1 MNRINIVLICIFA
14 SFLMSGLL
22 NQIGLISEPVAL
34 AFDIS
39 LTDAVASF
47 GYFTVGV
54 FAGSVLSFFVFDYF
68 HLKSVTVLGYL
79 ALTVT
84 IAGLCALNSDKTL
97 PLFLFAIGVFAG
109 IQVCGASTLVSTIW
123 QEKPRQTML
132 IAQDAMFNGGGIIFT
147 ILTTWFL
154 TSGFHW
160 ASTYAVVG
168 VLALAIA
175 IIAAKTEFKQAS
187 VSEEMPT
194 PQTQWASGILLVGVS
209 LLLFMTAKISI
220 FIWAPQYIVERF
232 DADIATAG
240 GLLTNIF
247 VGAFCGSLAGTW
259 LVSRIQIDYFLMIML
274 TIGATGLWMLV
285 SVEDLPM
292 ALITAYIVGASV
304 GATFNGYTAF
314 GLSFVTKPTHKHVAY
329 ILIAGGVGSGVAPW
343 FSSAA
348 VERLGSVSDALVIF
362 LGIQVTVLLSILL
375 LSLYKHRYHQKDKF
389 NSMTHS

>member
-1 MNRINIVLICIFA
+1 MNRINTVLICIFA

-22 NQIGLISEPVAL
+22 NPIGLISEPVAL
-34 AFDIS
+34 AFGIS

-47 GYFTVGV
+47 GYFTIGV

-68 HLKSVTVLGYL
+68 HLKSVTVLGYFAL
-79 ALTVT
+79 AVA
-84 IAGLCALNSDKTL
+84 IAGLYALDSDKTL
-97 PLFLFAIGVFAG
+97 PLFLFAIGLFAG
-109 IQVCGASTLVSTIW
+109 VQVCGASTLVSTLW

-147 ILTTWFL
+147 ALTTWFL
-154 TSGFHW
+154 TSGCHW

-168 VLALAIA
+168 VLALAIST
-175 IIAAKTEFKQAS
+175 IAARTELKHDS
-187 VSEEMPT
+187 VSEEAPT
-194 PQTQWASGILLVGVS
+194 PQTQWAPGILLVGIS

-232 DADIATAG
+232 DADIAASG

-247 VGAFCGSLAGTW
+247 IGAFCGSLAGTW

-285 SVEDLPM
+285 SVEDLQM

-314 GLSFVTKPTHKHVAY
+314 GLSFVAKPTHKHVAY
-329 ILIAGGVGSGVAPW
+329 ILVAGGIGSGAAPW

-348 VERLGSVSDALVIF
+348 VERLGSVSAALVIF
-362 LGIQVTVLLSILL
+362 LGIQVTVLVSVLL
-375 LSLYKHRYHQKDKF
+375 LSLYKHLHQREDQF
-389 NSMTHS
+389 TSVTRS

>member
-1 MNRINIVLICIFA
+1 L
-14 SFLMSGLL
+14 
-22 NQIGLISEPVAL
+22 
-34 AFDIS
+34 
-39 LTDAVASF
+39 AVA
-47 GYFTVGV
+47 
-54 FAGSVLSFFVFDYF
+54 
-68 HLKSVTVLGYL
+68 
-79 ALTVT
+79 
-84 IAGLCALNSDKTL
+84 IAGLYALNSDKTL
-97 PLFLFAIGVFAG
+97 PLFLFAIGLFAG
-109 IQVCGASTLVSTIW
+109 VQVCGASTLVSTLW

-147 ILTTWFL
+147 ALTTWFL

-168 VLALAIA
+168 VLALAIST
-175 IIAAKTEFKQAS
+175 IAARTELKHAS
-187 VSEEMPT
+187 VSEETPT
-194 PQTQWASGILLVGVS
+194 PQTQWAPGILLVGIS

-232 DADIATAG
+232 DADIAASG

-247 VGAFCGSLAGTW
+247 IGAFCGSLAGTW

-285 SVEDLPM
+285 SVEDLQM

-314 GLSFVTKPTHKHVAY
+314 GLSFVAKPTHKHVAY
-329 ILIAGGVGSGVAPW
+329 ILVAGGIGSGAAPW

-348 VERLGSVSDALVIF
+348 VERLGSVSAALVIF
-362 LGIQVTVLLSILL
+362 LGIQVTVLVSVLL
-375 LSLYKHRYHQKDKF
+375 LSLYKHLHQREDQL
-389 NSMTHS
+389 NSVTRS